1 MEVTTATY
9 ILAEA
14 TGSERPGKEATEGI
28 SGQHDM
34 IARQEIN

>member
-14 TGSERPGKEATEGI
+14 TGSERPGKEATGRD
-28 SGQHDM
+28 QWP
-34 IARQEIN
+34 A